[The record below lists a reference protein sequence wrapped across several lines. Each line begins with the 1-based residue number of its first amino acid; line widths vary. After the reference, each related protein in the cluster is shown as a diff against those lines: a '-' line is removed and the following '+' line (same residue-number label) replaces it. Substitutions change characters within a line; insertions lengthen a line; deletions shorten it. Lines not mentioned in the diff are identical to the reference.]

1 MIKVKQNGFVWTILL
16 ITFLIFIF
24 ICTLVNTQMNFFA
37 NYQNFYQKEQA
48 TAWMNGVEV
57 EGESFR
63 KALFEAIPEEES
75 VTFGLPDYS
84 DAISTQIVF
93 PGRFER
99 DLETING
106 KFFSPD
112 DSSFSIVLGK
122 DVLNNLNQ
130 DEQARDEITIYDQTF
145 KIKGILSESP
155 FNNTILINGNAA
167 IEVPRIMANIVEI
180 SSTAATFELAAQQ
193 IEQFVDLLPNKP
205 SYMSSIDEAY
215 TDLGDIS
222 FYSVFQQYQTIF
234 VELFIVV
241 ILSIGI
247 HYYQRFDSWKLEFGI
262 RKMVGA
268 NTLQLVRDTF
278 IKFFLLTSSAYLSS
292 LLVCGIGV
300 LFFRE
305 LLPYSL
311 NSILVAIGQVFIVY
325 GLLLLLLFLFSLY
338 YVRKVSVT
346 DILVEAE
353 G

>member
-1 MIKVKQNGFVWTILL
+1 M
-16 ITFLIFIF
+16 ITFLIFLF
-24 ICTLVNTQMNFFA
+24 LCTLVNTQLNFFT
-37 NYQNFYQKEQA
+37 NYQELYQKEQA
-48 TAWMNGVEV
+48 TAWINGLEV

-93 PGRFER
+93 PERFER

-112 DSSFSIVLGK
+112 DSSVSVVIGK
-122 DVLNNLNQ
+122 DVLSSLSQSERTN
-130 DEQARDEITIYDQTF
+130 EEITIYGQVF
-145 KIKGILSESP
+145 EIKGILAESP
-155 FNNTILINGNAA
+155 FNNTILINGKTAVK
-167 IEVPRIMANIVEI
+167 VPRIMANIVEI
-180 SSTAATFELAAQQ
+180 SSTADTFELAAQQ
-193 IEQFVDLLPNKP
+193 IEQFVALLPNKP
-205 SYMSSIDEAY
+205 TYMRSIDEVY
-215 TDLGDIS
+215 NDLGDVS

-234 VELFIVV
+234 IELFIVV

-247 HYYQRFDSWKLEFGI
+247 QYYQRFDSWKLEFGI

-278 IKFFLLTSSAYLSS
+278 IKFFVLTSSAYFSS

-300 LFFRE
+300 FFFRE

-311 NSILVAIGQVFIVY
+311 NSILVAAGQVFIIY
-325 GLLLLLLFLFSLY
+325 GVLLLLLFLFSLY